1 MVSPDDIVVFT
12 EHAQSLRDQH
22 AARKRWRG
30 ICRRFVVERAAGA
43 RDRIAELAELE
54 KNSQR
59 KLRKRI
65 ADRVAASRSSK

>member
-1 MVSPDDIVVFT
+1 MPADDIVVFT
-12 EHAQSLRDQH
+12 DHAQSLLDQH

-30 ICRRFVVERAAGA
+30 ICRRFVFERASGA

-65 ADRVAASRSSK
+65 ADRVAASRSPK